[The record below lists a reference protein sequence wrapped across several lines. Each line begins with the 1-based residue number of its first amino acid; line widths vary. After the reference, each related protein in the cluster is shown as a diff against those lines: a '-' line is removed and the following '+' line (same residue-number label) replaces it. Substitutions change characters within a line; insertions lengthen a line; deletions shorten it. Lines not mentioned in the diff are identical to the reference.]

1 MTHLSIHSVQQIPAH
16 LVEHQLRGHAFP
28 HDERTTLDFRKVV
41 ALKKNTHNTHLGTVT
56 ITWKCYLYGD
66 NTYKTRVLHSLLH
79 QAYLTLSP
87 KANKIFW
94 DLRDD
99 VAVVVT
105 EGAAADFWV
114 CSKHLLT
121 ELLQL
126 GMVTVK
132 EQVPLQLFRTLHWAE
147 TALLP

>member
-1 MTHLSIHSVQQIPAH
+1 MHFHMTKEPLWI
-16 LVEHQLRGHAFP
+16 F
-28 HDERTTLDFRKVV
+28 ERWL
-41 ALKKNTHNTHLGTVT
+41 
-56 ITWKCYLYGD
+56 
-66 NTYKTRVLHSLLH
+66 
-79 QAYLTLSP
+79 LTLSP

-132 EQVPLQLFRTLHWAE
+132 EQVPLQLFRTLH
-147 TALLP
+147 